1 MNFAIDTN
9 FLRKPALAQALGC
22 AGSSDRFII
31 PDTTVLETMKNDR
44 WESTARASFK
54 IIAGYRGRMFSAT
67 EGSKLLREELES
79 GKDAATVIDPGMTKG
94 LRALLEEIATGKDGD
109 AMNHVRNAM
118 PSAQAGMAA
127 QQQNHPE
134 NLKSLK
140 EAKDAAKMLVKLKNY
155 RSLLNE
161 DQKREFRLRLA
172 KTLAQKSIIQT
183 AKLEGK
189 DPAIGNALAAGRGI
203 ILRDSIGFN
212 LLGFKWAV
220 NNGLDSLPDTKA
232 TNELMDVR
240 QAVIGTYCDGILSE
254 EESVVQMR
262 QDILD
267 ALGVESLQF
276 PDEQPAADGEASASP
291 ISTVDM

>member
-1 MNFAIDTN
+1 MDFALDTN
-9 FLRKPALAQALGC
+9 FLRKPNLAHALSC

-54 IIAGYRGRMFSAT
+54 IIAGYRGRIFSAT
-67 EGSKLLREELES
+67 EGSKLMKEELES
-79 GKDAATVIDPGMTKG
+79 GVDVATVIDAG
-94 LRALLEEIATGKDGD
+94 LTQGFRALLEEIATDKDGE
-109 AMNHVRNAM
+109 AMNHVRSVIPA
-118 PSAQAGMAA
+118 AQADLDA

-140 EAKDAAKMLVKLKNY
+140 EARDGAKMLVKFKEY
-155 RSLLNE
+155 RRLLDD
-161 DQKREFRLRLA
+161 DQKRAFRLRLA
-172 KTLAQKSIIQT
+172 KALAQRSIIQT
-183 AKLEGK
+183 VKSEGK
-189 DPAIGNALAAGRGI
+189 EPAIGVALAAGRGI
-203 ILRDSIGFN
+203 ILRDAIGFN

-220 NNGLDSLPDTKA
+220 QNGLDNLKETKA

-240 QAVIGTYCDGILSE
+240 QAVIGTYCNGILTE

-267 ALGVESLQF
+267 ALDVDPLQF
-276 PDEQPAADGEASASP
+276 PDEEAST
-291 ISTVDM
+291 STEAPELQNPTL